1 MEEKE
6 LILKMKKNIKEL
18 KEMIK
23 ISINKNNEKF
33 NKIEIIWFTIKFNT

>member
-23 ISINKNNEKF
+23 IQLIKIMKN
-33 NKIEIIWFTIKFNT
+33 WIKLKLYDLQ

>member
-23 ISINKNNEKF
+23 IQLIKIMKN
-33 NKIEIIWFTIKFNT
+33 WIKLKLYDLL